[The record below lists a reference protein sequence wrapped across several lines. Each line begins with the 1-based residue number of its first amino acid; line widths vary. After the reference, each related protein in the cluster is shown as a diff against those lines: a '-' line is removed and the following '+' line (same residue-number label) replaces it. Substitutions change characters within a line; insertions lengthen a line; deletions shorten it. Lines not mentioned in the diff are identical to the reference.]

1 MNPTSQSLHYR
12 LASLCLIGI
21 LSLGLSGCVGA
32 VAGVGAAA
40 VAAGTTEKGLGTSF
54 NDGIIKTKISGSGY
68 HPRRL
73 PRIMSIKCLRIIPIS
88 RP

>member
-40 VAAGTTEKGLGTSF
+40 VAAGC
-54 NDGIIKTKISGSGY
+54 SGSFGDGGE
-68 HPRRL
+68 RRAT
-73 PRIMSIKCLRIIPIS
+73 PIAS
-88 RP
+88 PLFSSG